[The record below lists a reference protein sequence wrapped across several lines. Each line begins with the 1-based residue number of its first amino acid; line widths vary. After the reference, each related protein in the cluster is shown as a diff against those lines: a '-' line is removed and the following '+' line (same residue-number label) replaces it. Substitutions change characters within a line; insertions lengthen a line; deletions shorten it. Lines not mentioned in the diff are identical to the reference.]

1 MTKLNEK
8 EKKLKNKGEIIT
20 NLLWTLFGIITGL
33 DYYSK
38 EEYLIC
44 GIMSLIGI
52 IYAYK
57 LIKSIMKK

>member
-44 GIMSLIGI
+44 GIM
-52 IYAYK
+52 
-57 LIKSIMKK
+57 